1 MSAGLRFMLQS
12 DDRVTIST
20 GTLIKAEI
28 ESRNITAT
36 YELQGATYRIRTF
49 MPLQVRSSGWK
60 NYFLTTHS
68 L

>member
-1 MSAGLRFMLQS
+1 MLQS

-36 YELQGATYRIRTF
+36 YIRQGATYRIKTF
-49 MPLQVRSSGWK
+49 LPLQVRSSG
-60 NYFLTTHS
+60 
-68 L
+68 